1 MISARLAPSL
11 HFGAAMSGFVPRLR
25 RVVMAVLGAVWILS
39 VGAGL
44 AVLLRYEKEPGLAAA
59 PPARWPAS
67 SRLEQAPGRA
77 TLVMLVHPG
86 CPCSRASIEEL
97 DRIMARAE
105 GLVTAHVLF
114 FKPREFADDWEK
126 TDLWYRAAAIPGVR
140 VRRDDDG
147 AEAGIFR
154 AATSGQV
161 VLYDAAGA
169 LVFRGGITPSRGHS
183 GDNDGRQAIVALLTA
198 TEAPT
203 RTRTPVFGCSL
214 RDPETVGNDERR
226 HDAL

>member
-1 MISARLAPSL
+1 MLTAALA
-11 HFGAAMSGFVPRLR
+11 
-25 RVVMAVLGAVWILS
+25 AVWFLS

-44 AVLLRYEKEPGLAAA
+44 AILLRYEKEPGLSAA
-59 PPARWPAS
+59 PPARWPAGT
-67 SRLEQAPGRA
+67 RLERGTGRA

-97 DRIMARAE
+97 DRIMARCR

-140 VRRDDDG
+140 VARDDDG
-147 AEAGIFR
+147 VEAAVFR

-169 LVFRGGITPSRGHS
+169 LVFRGGITPSRGHA
-183 GDNDGRQAIVALLTA
+183 GDNDGRQAIVAQLTA
-198 TEAPT
+198 NEAPT
-203 RTRTPVFGCSL
+203 RTGTPVFGCSL
-214 RDPETVGNDERR
+214 RDPDPPRTDERP